1 MELWI
6 IIALVVVVFFFFVMK
21 NVGNPTNKTDAMLLR
36 EYELHQKRVEISRNV
51 GPEQYKKA
59 LKEMSVLTDEM
70 RSRGLLSET
79 DTNDSRIES
88 DVFEDRGGIENE
100 DYEDPENQFKKA
112 VSFAATQ
119 DITQCIKWLNKA
131 AKQGH
136 SEAQYMLGFSHIE
149 QKIAPNDVECYMWF
163 RLSAN
168 RGNENAQK
176 VLEMLDE
183 KFSVTTR
190 QEAERRAKRYEEENY
205 V

>member
-6 IIALVVVVFFFFVMK
+6 IVALVVVFLFFVMK

-36 EYELHQKRVEISRNV
+36 EFELHQKRVEVSRNV

-79 DTNDSRIES
+79 DTNDSRIETE
-88 DVFEDRGGIENE
+88 VFEDKGGIENE
-100 DYEDPENQFKKA
+100 DYEDSENQFKKA
-112 VSFAATQ
+112 VSFAASQ
-119 DITQCIKWLNKA
+119 DINQSIKWLNKA

-149 QKIAPNDVECYMWF
+149 QKIEPNDVECYMWF

-168 RGNENAQK
+168 QGNENAQK

-183 KFSVTTR
+183 KFPAATR

-205 V
+205 T